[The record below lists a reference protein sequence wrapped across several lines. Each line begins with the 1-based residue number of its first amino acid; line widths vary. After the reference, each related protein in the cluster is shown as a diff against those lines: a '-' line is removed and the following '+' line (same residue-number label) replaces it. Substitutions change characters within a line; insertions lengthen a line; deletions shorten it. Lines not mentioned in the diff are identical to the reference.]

1 MKKKIAQIA
10 IIKPLHSLFD
20 YEIPESMESDI
31 KLGSRVSVEFGK
43 RLTIGFVININ
54 NNLSSSDYKLKKIQK
69 IIDKSPTLDQE
80 ILKLLMW
87 VSNYY
92 HAPLGQILGLA
103 TPLYLRQGKI
113 IEEYSYDNI
122 KSEDLI
128 ERKKITLSEEQ
139 KNAVEI
145 IKQSLSWYECFLLD
159 GITGSGKTE
168 VYRHI
173 QNEIYKKG
181 LQTLIIVPEK
191 TLIPGLIKYFKIK
204 NFRVAEYHSSL
215 TPKQKFIS
223 WTLIQNCQI
232 DIIIG
237 TRSSVFLK
245 IPNLG
250 LIIIDE
256 EHDVSLKNSSE
267 ARYNSRDVAIYR
279 AKSKNIPIILG
290 SATPSSETI
299 FNITNK
305 KFTHI
310 KMRNRINDKPLP
322 VLKVVDTSKKKNA
335 ILSDDV
341 IQAVKNRLS
350 KKEQTLIYLNRRGYS
365 PVINCRECSWIPKC
379 SLCNLN
385 MTFHKNKNLL
395 MCHHCAINI
404 KFSNECLNC
413 NSKDIA
419 YLGEGTE
426 KIEEIIRNEFKEARI
441 IRIDSDNTRKKGEAE
456 KIFKDVKVNKYDIL
470 IGTQMLSKGHNFPN
484 ITLVVIM
491 NIDQSLYSP
500 RLKAFEQLAQQ
511 LIQVSGRSGR
521 GEVKGEVILQ
531 TSYPDNE
538 NLSCLINHGYEE
550 WMKQLL
556 KTRKNLSLPPYKNW
570 GVIQAKSKK
579 YEDAENFLYNIKK
592 ILNKD
597 SNVEIYGPM
606 PSIMQ
611 KKANLFNLNLIV
623 QAENKKKLNYI
634 FSDCIPLIKNIPYSN
649 KIRWSIDIDPIDYD

>member
-31 KLGSRVSVEFGK
+31 KPGCRVSIEFGRK
-43 RLTIGFVININ
+43 LTIGFVINITN
-54 NNLSSSDYKLKKIQK
+54 KINSSKYNLKKIQE
-69 IIDKSPTLDQE
+69 IIDKSPVLDQE

-92 HAPLGQILGLA
+92 HSPLGQIIGLA

-113 IEEYSYDNI
+113 IEDYSYDDI
-122 KSEDLI
+122 ESEGFI
-128 ERKKITLSEEQ
+128 EQ
-139 KNAVEI
+139 KINLSKEQKDAVKN
-145 IKQSLSWYECFLLD
+145 IKQSLSCYECFLLD

-168 VYRHI
+168 VYKHI
-173 QNEIYKKG
+173 QNEIHKKG

-191 TLIPGLIKYFKIK
+191 TLIPGLIKYFKI
-204 NFRVAEYHSSL
+204 NNLLRVIEYHSSL
-215 TPKQKFIS
+215 TPKQKFIN
-223 WTLIQNCQI
+223 WTLIQNCKV

-256 EHDVSLKNSSE
+256 EHDVSLKNSSD
-267 ARYNSRDVAIYR
+267 ARYNSRDVGIYR

-299 FNITNK
+299 FNVTNK

-310 KMRNRINDKPLP
+310 KMRKRINEKPLP
-322 VLKVVDTSKKKNA
+322 ILKIVDMSKKKNA

-341 IQAVKNRLS
+341 IKAVKNRLL

-379 SLCNLN
+379 SQCNLN
-385 MTFHKNKNLL
+385 MTFHKNKKLL
-395 MCHHCAINI
+395 ICHHCAINI
-404 KFSNECLNC
+404 KFSNKCLNC

-426 KIEEIIRNEFKEARI
+426 KIEEVIRNEFKKTKI

-456 KIFKDVKVNKYDIL
+456 KIFKDVKLNKYDIL

-556 KTRKNLSLPPYKNW
+556 KLRKNLSLPPYKNW

-592 ILNKD
+592 ILNKGR
-597 SNVEIYGPM
+597 NIEIYGPM

-634 FSDCIPLIKNIPYSN
+634 FSDCIPLIKDIPYSN